1 MTINAMNTIQALH
14 LTARV
19 AEKASHD
26 RGELRGV
33 WDELQALLRLVR
45 AWAQGRYRKVTWKT
59 VGIATGALV
68 YFLNPFDAVPD
79 FLPGVGYL
87 DDATVIALAV
97 ASIRG
102 EVHRFLAWESTET
115 AGGTA
120 DTEDTED
127 TERSEVAEAA
137 R

>member
-19 AEKASHD
+19 AEKARHD

-45 AWAQGRYRKVTWKT
+45 AWAQGRYRDVTWKT
-59 VGIATGALV
+59 VGIAAGALV

-87 DDATVIALAV
+87 DDATIIALAL

-102 EVHRFLAWESTET
+102 EVRRFLAWESTENT
-115 AGGTA
+115 G
-120 DTEDTED
+120 DTEDTEI
-127 TERSEVAEAA
+127 SEVAEAA